1 MAAALPTESARVE
14 LSKTDLLA
22 MLEEAGAVESAA
34 GSDQEP
40 LMDLS
45 VSEIMEATGKAR
57 STVIGW
63 INNGDLESYMF
74 GREHRITRVEWR
86 AFLSRRRRGE
96 ELKKSSSAPNR
107 ADAPKSKGTGDEL
120 GSWRGLV
127 AGGSR

>member
-1 MAAALPTESARVE
+1 MTFT
-14 LSKTDLLA
+14 KGDLLE
-22 MLEEAGAVESAA
+22 MLEGAEGEAYLPSA
-34 GSDQEP
+34 GEEP

-86 AFLSRRRRGE
+86 AYLSRRRRGE
-96 ELKKSSSAPNR
+96 EPKKSSSAPNR
-107 ADAPKSKGTGDEL
+107 ADASKSKGGGDEL

-127 AGGSR
+127 TGGSR